1 MAVVLLVLELDMV
14 RPDVGSTFIDVD
26 MEFGADVVS
35 LVLES
40 DFVDA
45 NDDSFFIVVDLEVV
59 SFISRNLMLFKPAL
73 EFSILLILMR

>member
-1 MAVVLLVLELDMV
+1 MAVVLLVLELVIV
-14 RPDVGSTFIDVD
+14 RPDVGSSFIDVEL
-26 MEFGADVVS
+26 EFSAVS

-59 SFISRNLMLFKPAL
+59 SFISRNLMML
-73 EFSILLILMR
+73 

>member
-1 MAVVLLVLELDMV
+1 
-14 RPDVGSTFIDVD
+14 
-26 MEFGADVVS
+26 MEVGADVVS

-59 SFISRNLMLFKPAL
+59 SFISRNLMLF
-73 EFSILLILMR
+73 

>member
-14 RPDVGSTFIDVD
+14 RPDVSSTFIDVD
-26 MEFGADVVS
+26 MEVGAFVVL

-40 DFVDA
+40 HFVDP
-45 NDDSFFIVVDLEVV
+45 NDDSFSIVVV

-73 EFSILLILMR
+73 EFSIL

>member
-1 MAVVLLVLELDMV
+1 MAVVLLVLELVIV
-14 RPDVGSTFIDVD
+14 RPDVGSSFIDVEL
-26 MEFGADVVS
+26 EFNAVS

-59 SFISRNLMLFKPAL
+59 SFISRNLMLF
-73 EFSILLILMR
+73 

>member
-26 MEFGADVVS
+26 MEVGAVVIS
-35 LVLES
+35 LALES

-45 NDDSFFIVVDLEVV
+45 NDGNANVVD
-59 SFISRNLMLFKPAL
+59 
-73 EFSILLILMR
+73 

>member
-59 SFISRNLMLFKPAL
+59 SFISRNLMLF
-73 EFSILLILMR
+73 